1 MMKKSLAVLASVM
14 VLGSCTSFPDLFSGQ
29 TTSQPPIL
37 RAQNTLSRNP
47 EQAVEVAELQRYL
60 STFAGKTPLPDGSMI
75 GERGSVNGRA
85 QTRKFILGQ
94 LKEWGYQPELHN
106 YRKNGDNVIVHLKA
120 TEPTS
125 EYILLG
131 AHMDS
136 VSNAGADDNASGSSA
151 VLEAARILRNQ
162 QVRKANIMFAWFD
175 EEELGLIGSYALA
188 KDLKKQGLN
197 LTSVHT
203 ADMVGWDSDK
213 DNAVEIEQPDGP
225 LWAYYQMVNN
235 THKLNLKL
243 VRTSSGDTDH
253 VAFRRT
259 GFQSVGLCEEWVGG
273 DTTPYYHRKTDV
285 FDSINF
291 TFLANNARLMIAVA
305 SDLLLKVPPP
315 ANIQLV
321 PHEQFPGRPRPF
333 HRDYQ
338 TAGLDGHHH

>member
-1 MMKKSLAVLASVM
+1 MKKTLAVIASIC
-14 VLGSCTSFPDLFSGQ
+14 VLGSCTTSLDPVQNLVSNTNVIRTQATSGR
-29 TTSQPPIL
+29 L
-37 RAQNTLSRNP
+37 M
-47 EQAVEVAELQRYL
+47 EQSVDINELQRYL
-60 STFAGKTPLPDGSMI
+60 STFAGKTPLPTGGLI
-75 GERGSVNGRA
+75 GERGSIAGRL
-85 QTRKFILGQ
+85 QTRQFMMGQ
-94 LKEWGYQPELHN
+94 LKEWGYQPEIHN
-106 YRKNGDNVIVHLKA
+106 YRKNGENIIAHLKA
-120 TEPTS
+120 TEPTN

-162 QVRKANIMFAWFD
+162 PVRKVNIMFAWFD

-188 KDLKKQGLN
+188 KELKKQGLN

-213 DNAVEIEQPDGP
+213 DNVIEIEQPDGP

-243 VRTSSGDTDH
+243 IRTSSGDTDH

-259 GFQSVGLCEEWVGG
+259 GFQSVGLCEEWVSG

-285 FDSINF
+285 LESVNF
-291 TFLANNARLMIAVA
+291 TYLANNARLMIAVA
-305 SDLLLKVPPP
+305 SDLLNKVPAP
-315 ANIQLV
+315 ANIQII

-333 HRDYQ
+333 HADYQ
-338 TAGLDGHHH
+338 TAGLNGHHH